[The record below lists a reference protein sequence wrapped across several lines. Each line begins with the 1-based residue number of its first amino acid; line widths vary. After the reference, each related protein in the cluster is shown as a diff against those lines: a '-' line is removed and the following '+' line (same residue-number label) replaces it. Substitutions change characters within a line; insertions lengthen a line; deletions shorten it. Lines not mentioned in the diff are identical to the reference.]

1 MNRTFCTWFLRLG
14 KDVSCVRVS
23 HVPVPKNACEH
34 LLVTK
39 RMCMNQETRDRKC
52 PCCLCKKHTQPPSL
66 PGTPTVPEG
75 ALSAIPRQGGFSSR
89 IWHQSLFVSCEKSLH
104 RAHTHT
110 HSHTLTAHSSSSLRH
125 PPLLPPRPLPAEK
138 EKRLENSYNKYNIY
152 TSKDIVHEWFVLV
165 KTHLAA

>member
-110 HSHTLTAHSSSSLRH
+110 HTHSSQQQQSTTSTSSSSSTFACRKRKKTRKFLQQIQHIYLKRH
-125 PPLLPPRPLPAEK
+125 CP
-138 EKRLENSYNKYNIY
+138 
-152 TSKDIVHEWFVLV
+152 
-165 KTHLAA
+165 

>member
-110 HSHTLTAHSSSSLRH
+110 HSQLTAAAVYDIHLFF
-125 PPLLPPRPLPAEK
+125 LLDLCLQK
-138 EKRLENSYNKYNIY
+138 KKKD
-152 TSKDIVHEWFVLV
+152 SKILTTNTTYIPQ
-165 KTHLAA
+165 KTLSMNGLFL